1 MEPMAL
7 VFFRLI
13 SATLFLSLLIGISGK
28 FEKIH
33 KKDYRIFLLL
43 AFFEPL
49 LYFLGESYG
58 MTMVSSTTGAIIIS
72 LIPLLTPIAA
82 YILFMEKLSWFN
94 FAGIAI
100 SFAGVL
106 LVLIGKNFRLNAP
119 LSGVVLM
126 FLAVISAVS
135 YSATIVYLAKKYRPL
150 TIIWIQSILGTIF
163 FLPLFIIFDLEE
175 TMNIQWNWEVISPVI
190 KLGIFP
196 SALSFLFYT
205 RAIREI
211 GITKA
216 NTFTNFIP
224 VFTAILSFF
233 ILSEEMPPGKV
244 IGIIVVVTGLLISQ
258 KKKHQTIP
266 GVH

>member
-1 MEPMAL
+1 VGFKIDNSDFLKFGEDDAEFVPIIAESLEEDMDLSEVPEHLPILPLRNTVLFPGVVIPITVGREKSINL
-7 VFFRLI
+7 VREI
-13 SATLFLSLLIGISGK
+13 YKGK
-28 FEKIH
+28 
-33 KKDYRIFLLL
+33 R
-43 AFFEPL
+43 
-49 LYFLGESYG
+49 
-58 MTMVSSTTGAIIIS
+58 MV
-72 LIPLLTPIAA
+72 
-82 YILFMEKLSWFN
+82 
-94 FAGIAI
+94 
-100 SFAGVL
+100 GVL
-106 LVLIGKNFRLNAP
+106 AQKDTEVDEPSPKDLYGVGTMAQILKILQMPDDTTSVIIQGKRRF
-119 LSGVVLM
+119 
-126 FLAVISAVS
+126 
-135 YSATIVYLAKKYRPL
+135 
-150 TIIWIQSILGTIF
+150 Q
-163 FLPLFIIFDLEE
+163 LEE